1 MVDDGGT
8 VSRPVIHR
16 LAARFS
22 GLVRSLNMSEEGAP
36 LDDDAQ
42 QQQQQLARSLPAVDS
57 VFIAIALSK
66 LSPIACAPRSQHIW
80 SRAAADTW
88 HEQTLVERCL
98 AAPEFGEL
106 THKLQCELQECVGG
120 GGNESSWLDE
130 LSKAVQGDPAPSS
143 SDDEEDGSGAGDRDH
158 ALDMLLH
165 DELNAD
171 LPPFYELLAVISAA
185 TNEARA
191 PEGVLP
197 AWRKLHAFSPSD
209 LLECEQWPDLPSALY
224 SLILS
229 SNLDASSVA
238 EVAALQHAI
247 FDDGVPVQLAAMAL
261 NVCAALKAADSGG
274 SEGRSV
280 GPSAQLLL
288 LQLAFSALSARLEL
302 CNCGM
307 QMDEQAFEALLAE
320 LIATSCTI
328 VGNGTSFATFQF
340 TPSLL
345 PSMSSSPPSPPPLSP
360 FPCPPSVPPRSPPPH
375 SLSQPPPL
383 STACSAPLRLRLYH
397 LRGRPCR
404 RPRRRHRRLRLRSHS
419 SICVVACGRPL
430 SCDVACA

>member
-88 HEQTLVERCL
+88 HEQNLVERCL

-171 LPPFYELLAVISAA
+171 LRSHQRSA
-185 TNEARA
+185 R
-191 PEGVLP
+191 
-197 AWRKLHAFSPSD
+197 
-209 LLECEQWPDLPSALY
+209 
-224 SLILS
+224 
-229 SNLDASSVA
+229 
-238 EVAALQHAI
+238 
-247 FDDGVPVQLAAMAL
+247 
-261 NVCAALKAADSGG
+261 SGG
-274 SEGRSV
+274 CAPGV
-280 GPSAQLLL
+280 AQAAGLLGL
-288 LQLAFSALSARLEL
+288 R
-302 CNCGM
+302 
-307 QMDEQAFEALLAE
+307 
-320 LIATSCTI
+320 
-328 VGNGTSFATFQF
+328 
-340 TPSLL
+340 
-345 PSMSSSPPSPPPLSP
+345 SSP
-360 FPCPPSVPPRSPPPH
+360 VR
-375 SLSQPPPL
+375 
-383 STACSAPLRLRLYH
+383 A
-397 LRGRPCR
+397 
-404 RPRRRHRRLRLRSHS
+404 
-419 SICVVACGRPL
+419 VA
-430 SCDVACA
+430 